1 MPRRHGSGSPG
12 GPRTNLGGRG
22 GSNLC
27 DDPDRRYTGHAT
39 ACDRNRPRHRSP
51 SMLRHVQTDI
61 VGHRTASDGE
71 TPGYSARSAALSAT
85 QPVAAITRC
94 PHMNFAKTARRSSQR
109 SNFLLRHR
117 TPGEVTSPK
126 PLTSS
131 WTVSSLNVKRDTHD
145 SSIGRGDSPL
155 DTKVQSLYRMLTMQ
169 MS

>member
-1 MPRRHGSGSPG
+1 MECKRQTIRLPAVLPAKRLRASVHIAVRHHREPYNRRIMPFGA
-12 GPRTNLGGRG
+12 TL
-22 GSNLC
+22 SNFWVKL
-27 DDPDRRYTGHAT
+27 
-39 ACDRNRPRHRSP
+39 
-51 SMLRHVQTDI
+51 L